1 MGKFSFL
8 AGAGLGYVLGTRA
21 GRQQFE
27 RIKRTSATVWQNP
40 RVQSTVQKAEAKVG
54 GIAREKGSLITD
66 RVAGKVKERISGS
79 SSTTAATPD
88 TVGMTGSTPPPGA
101 PEPAPPQPDVE
112 QR

>member
-8 AGAGLGYVLGTRA
+8 AGAGLGYVLGARA

-27 RIKRTSATVWQNP
+27 RIKRTSATLWRNP
-40 RVQSTVQKAEAKVG
+40 GVQSTVHRAEARVG
-54 GIAREKGSLITD
+54 GIARETGSQITD

-79 SSTTAATPD
+79 SSATAATPD

-101 PEPAPPQPDVE
+101 PEPTPPQPDTE